1 MNRKFNIWLPII
13 MAVIL
18 AAGIQI
24 GLVLNGADKPPI
36 FSRSKSGTLDQVLD
50 YVRAKYV
57 DTVNLSN
64 LQEGVIDKVLENL
77 DPHST
82 FIPASDLKEVN
93 QELEGNFEGIG
104 IEFFIVSDTI
114 MVVNVISGGPA
125 ESVGILSGDKI
136 VTINDS
142 LFAGRKINDR
152 DVVNQL
158 RGKKGTKVKIG
169 ALRKIHGP
177 LLNFTIT
184 RDKIPMYSID
194 ASYMIDA
201 QTGFVKINRFS
212 ETTYD
217 EFMNALKK
225 LKQQG
230 MSRLIIDLRQNGG
243 GYLNAAT
250 DITDELLDQP
260 KLMVYTKGRVY
271 SRTDYKTRVL
281 GQFEEGALAILIDEG
296 SASASEIVTG
306 AIQDWDRGI
315 VVGRR
320 SFGKGLVQEQYG
332 LNDGSALRLTVAK
345 YYTPSGRCIQ
355 KPYHY
360 DLSAYYNDLADR
372 YRNGEFASKDS
383 IHLID
388 TTKYYTAKG
397 RLVFGGGGIMPDLF
411 VPMDTVNNGNT
422 YLNAILNQG
431 LIQQFSYSYFHDNPD
446 LLNNYHD
453 VDAFR
458 SDFEVTREIMNAF
471 TALTVK
477 NS

>member
-36 FSRSKSGTLDQVLD
+36 FSRSKAGTLDQVLD

-57 DTVNLSN
+57 DTVNLNN

-104 IEFFIVSDTI
+104 IEFFIVADTI

-136 VTINDS
+136 ITINDS

-169 ALRKIHGP
+169 ALRKIRGP
-177 LLNFTIT
+177 LLQFTIT

-201 QTGFVKINRFS
+201 QTGLVKINRFS

-260 KLMVYTKGRVY
+260 KLMVYTK
-271 SRTDYKTRVL
+271 RTGLFKNRLQDTR
-281 GQFEEGALAILIDEG
+281 
-296 SASASEIVTG
+296 
-306 AIQDWDRGI
+306 
-315 VVGRR
+315 
-320 SFGKGLVQEQYG
+320 
-332 LNDGSALRLTVAK
+332 
-345 YYTPSGRCIQ
+345 SG
-355 KPYHY
+355 P
-360 DLSAYYNDLADR
+360 
-372 YRNGEFASKDS
+372 
-383 IHLID
+383 
-388 TTKYYTAKG
+388 
-397 RLVFGGGGIMPDLF
+397 V
-411 VPMDTVNNGNT
+411 
-422 YLNAILNQG
+422 
-431 LIQQFSYSYFHDNPD
+431 
-446 LLNNYHD
+446 
-453 VDAFR
+453 
-458 SDFEVTREIMNAF
+458 
-471 TALTVK
+471 
-477 NS
+477 

>member
-1 MNRKFNIWLPII
+1 MP
-13 MAVIL
+13 
-18 AAGIQI
+18 
-24 GLVLNGADKPPI
+24 
-36 FSRSKSGTLDQVLD
+36 
-50 YVRAKYV
+50 
-57 DTVNLSN
+57 
-64 LQEGVIDKVLENL
+64 
-77 DPHST
+77 
-82 FIPASDLKEVN
+82 
-93 QELEGNFEGIG
+93 
-104 IEFFIVSDTI
+104 
-114 MVVNVISGGPA
+114 
-125 ESVGILSGDKI
+125 
-136 VTINDS
+136 
-142 LFAGRKINDR
+142 
-152 DVVNQL
+152 
-158 RGKKGTKVKIG
+158 
-169 ALRKIHGP
+169 
-177 LLNFTIT
+177 
-184 RDKIPMYSID
+184 
-194 ASYMIDA
+194 
-201 QTGFVKINRFS
+201 
-212 ETTYD
+212 
-217 EFMNALKK
+217 
-225 LKQQG
+225 
-230 MSRLIIDLRQNGG
+230 
-243 GYLNAAT
+243 
-250 DITDELLDQP
+250 
-260 KLMVYTKGRVY
+260 KGRVY

-372 YRNGEFASKDS
+372 YRNGEFSSKDS

-411 VPMDTVNNGNT
+411 VPMDTVNNGNS

-458 SDFEVTREIMNAF
+458 SDFEVTREIINSF

-477 NS
+477 NSIQPKAGELNNANHYIKLHIKAFLAREKFSQDAFFAVLYDDDPTVLKAVQSINNEVTAYHPYE